1 MHYGII
7 YACTSIVYIHQQSC
21 MFVHFTMCIFIV
33 HCTPRLNTQ
42 IVHVLYRLPVQ
53 FTCTLYSVY
62 YCFSSVHVHKV
73 NLFKYCTVFTIVHI
87 QNVQWNMYIVQ
98 CTCTI
103 YIVQLYITWPNINIP
118 FQTVLT
124 ILVTNTET
132 LPSSD
137 NAHLCFAH
145 TYSMYTYNLARQ
157 DRPVYVSMKRHFLVA
172 KNFKFR

>member
-1 MHYGII
+1 MHAPQLFTYTNNH
-7 YACTSIVYIHQQSC
+7 ACLYILQCAFSLY
-21 MFVHFTMCIFIV
+21 IV
-33 HCTPRLNTQ
+33 HLDWTHRLCMYCT
-42 IVHVLYRLPVQ
+42 VY
-53 FTCTLYSVY
+53 LYSVY

-87 QNVQWNMYIVQ
+87 QNVQWNMY

-145 TYSMYTYNLARQ
+145 TYSMYTYNLAR
-157 DRPVYVSMKRHFLVA
+157 
-172 KNFKFR
+172 